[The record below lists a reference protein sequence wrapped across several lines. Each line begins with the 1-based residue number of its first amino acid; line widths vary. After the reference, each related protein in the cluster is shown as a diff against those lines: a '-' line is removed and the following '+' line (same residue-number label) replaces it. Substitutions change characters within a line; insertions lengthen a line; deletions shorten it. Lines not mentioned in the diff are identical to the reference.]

1 MSDINKLVNES
12 ITQALGITPE
22 KAIHAV
28 NQAAVWGIG
37 GGYLGHKASEEKKK
51 KQIKDIHLLKP
62 ISNNIDEKEKERIKL
77 KRRKIAKIVGAGAL
91 AGGLGALV

>member
-22 KAIHAV
+22 KAISMGR
-28 NQAAVWGIG
+28 QAAVWGVA
-37 GGYLGHKASEEKKK
+37 GGYLGHKASQDKKK
-51 KQIKDIHLLKP
+51 KKEIKDIHLLRP
-62 ISNNIDEKEKERIKL
+62 IKKHIDEKEKERIKL

-91 AGGLGALV
+91 AGALGA

>member
-22 KAIHAV
+22 RAISAAK
-28 NQAAVWGIG
+28 QAAVWGIG

-51 KQIKDIHLLKP
+51 KQIKDIHLFKP
-62 ISNNIDEKEKERIKL
+62 IKKDIDEKEKERIKL
-77 KRRKIAKIVGAGAL
+77 KRKKIGKIVGAGAL